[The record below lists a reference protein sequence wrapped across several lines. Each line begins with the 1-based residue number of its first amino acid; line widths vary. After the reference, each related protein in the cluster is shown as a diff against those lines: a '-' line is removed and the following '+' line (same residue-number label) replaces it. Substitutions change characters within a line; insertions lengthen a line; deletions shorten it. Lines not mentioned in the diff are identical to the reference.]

1 MRAIALLPLLCVC
14 ASTVLAVLCLMA
26 GYKSD
31 FMENFELITF
41 NTSLLGEGLIE
52 AAAQEV
58 ASGETA
64 TTVNVPPALQSALAS
79 TLLSNSELIQEIA
92 EKLNIHDFYKIHML
106 DFCEGYYEPGP
117 IPNASYTNP
126 SQNVTFCSPPQAF
139 SFFNATQVLTDE
151 LLPGVSLDQ
160 IQFPSQ
166 VQDAIT
172 AMAVVQKVMFV
183 LYCTGAGISGLAA
196 LEAIIAFLIDGRL
209 SAVCN
214 AILDIVSITKHCLPR
229 LTNQDCIYRTRYR

>member
-52 AAAQEV
+52 AAAK
-58 ASGETA
+58 GTA
-64 TTVNVPPALQSALAS
+64 TTVNIPPALQSAIAS
-79 TLLSNSELIQEIA
+79 TLLGNDDLIQEIA

-117 IPNASYTNP
+117 IPNASFTNP
-126 SQNVTFCSPPQAF
+126 SENVTFCSPPQAF
-139 SFFNATQVLTDE
+139 SFFNATQVLMNE

-183 LYCTGAGISGLAA
+183 LYCVGAGISGLAA
-196 LEAIIAFLIDGRL
+196 LEAILAFLIDSRL

-214 AILDIVSITKHCLPR
+214 AILDIVSIAK
-229 LTNQDCIYRTRYR
+229 